1 MRKPFTLI
9 GALLLLIVAAAH
21 VYRAVNGMNAE
32 MDGAMIPMWVSYGA
46 AALFG
51 IVGLLTL
58 MELRK

>member
-9 GALLLLIVAAAH
+9 GAILLLIVAGAH
-21 VYRAVNGMNAE
+21 VYRAYSGFDAE
-32 MDGAMIPMWVSYGA
+32 MDGALVPMWVSYGA

-58 MELRK
+58 MELKK